1 MIIKT
6 WLLLAFINGG
16 YWALSD
22 SYKTEADC
30 LSDAAVI
37 NKAPEKDKAGI
48 SRPAKCFPMIK
59 EK

>member
-1 MIIKT
+1 MIKT

-22 SYKTEADC
+22 SYKTKAEC
-30 LSDAAVI
+30 LNDAAVI
-37 NKAPEKDKAGI
+37 NKNPENDKNGI
-48 SRPAKCFPMIK
+48 SRPAKCFQMIK